1 MKSLQQIIY
10 SCLIC
15 IATLVCAS
23 LPAYAQGTPK
33 AAANPIF
40 IISTNKGNIT
50 LELDQARSPVSV
62 QNFIDYAEAGFY
74 TGTVFHR
81 VIPNFMIQGGGI
93 TPDMKQKP
101 TRPAIKNEARNGLS
115 NKRGT
120 VAMARTSAVDSATA
134 QFFINLSD
142 NAFLDHGVRDFGYA
156 VFGRVVDGMDSV
168 DAIARV
174 KSAGAGGHQ
183 NVPVEPVIITGIAR
197 KK

>member
-1 MKSLQQIIY
+1 MKTLQQSIY
-10 SCLIC
+10 TCLIS
-15 IATLVCAS
+15 IAVLVCTTG
-23 LPAYAQGTPK
+23 PVCAQGTPK

-40 IISTNKGNIT
+40 IISTNKGAIT
-50 LELDQARSPVSV
+50 IELDQARSPVSV

-74 TGTVFHR
+74 TGTIFHR
-81 VIPNFMIQGGGI
+81 VIPNFMIQGGGF

-142 NAFLDHGVRDFGYA
+142 NTFLDHGVRDFGYA
-156 VFGRVVDGMDSV
+156 VFGRVVDGMNTV

-174 KSAGAGGHQ
+174 KAAGAGGHQ
-183 NVPVEPVIITGIAR
+183 NVPVEPIIITGITR